1 MKIGI
6 DIDDTITNTY
16 KILVSIAAE
25 KYNLDANEI
34 LERRPD
40 YDELWNSLP
49 NFDAIRKEI
58 FMKMAPIVPLKEDV
72 IEVLTKL
79 KEQGN
84 EIIFITARNSDEYDD
99 PYQISYD
106 YLVKNQVPF
115 DKLYANV
122 LDKGAKCV
130 EENIDIFIDDDDTH
144 CINVADKNIKTLQ
157 FDSLKSIEM
166 LDIKRVYSW
175 KEIYELLKVA

>member
-16 KILVSIAAE
+16 EILVKIIAE

-34 LERRPD
+34 LERKPD
-40 YDELWNSLP
+40 YDELRNSLP
-49 NFDAIRKEI
+49 NFDTVKKVISSTA
-58 FMKMAPIVPLKEDV
+58 APIVPLKEDV
-72 IEVLTKL
+72 VEVLTKL
-79 KEQGN
+79 KEEGN
-84 EIIFITARNSDEYDD
+84 EIIFITARNSEEYDD

-106 YLVKNQVPF
+106 YLVKNKVPF

-130 EENIDIFIDDDDTH
+130 EENIDIFIDDDSTH
-144 CINVADKNIKTLQ
+144 CIKVADKNIKTLQ
-157 FDSLKSIEM
+157 FDSPKTIEI

-175 KEIYELLKVA
+175 KEIYELLTVA